1 MGERTK
7 HTPGAFSWTDLT
19 TTDQEAGKQFYSD
32 LFGWTA
38 VDNPIGDDMVYSM
51 MQIDGKDVAAIS
63 PQMQAQREA
72 GAPPSWNSYVT
83 VESADAAADRAQK
96 LGANVMAPAFDVFD
110 AGRMA
115 VIQDPQGA
123 FFEVWEPKR
132 HIGASLVN
140 VSGAMTWNELASAD
154 LDASA
159 EFYREL
165 FGWQTEPMEGSPM
178 PYLIIKNSDG
188 RMNGGIRPAMENEP
202 SYWLVYFG
210 ADDIDDRLSTAGDLG
225 GTALMGATDIGMGR
239 IAVVQDPQG
248 AVFAMFSG
256 QFDD

>member
-7 HTPGAFSWTDLT
+7 YTPGAFSWTDLT
-19 TTDQEAGKQFYSD
+19 TTDQGAAKQFYSD
-32 LFGWTA
+32 LFGWSA

-51 MQIDGKDVAAIS
+51 MQIGGKDVGAIS

-72 GAPPSWNSYVT
+72 GAPPAWNSYVT

-96 LGANVMAPAFDVFD
+96 LGGNVMSPAFDVFD

-123 FFEVWEPKR
+123 FFEVWEPKQ

-140 VSGAMTWNELASAD
+140 VPGAMVWNELASPD
-154 LDASA
+154 LDGSA

-165 FGWQTEPMEGSPM
+165 FGWKTEPMEGGGM
-178 PYLIIKNSDG
+178 PYLIIRNSDG
-188 RMNGGIRPAMENEP
+188 QMNGGIRPSMENEP
-202 SYWLVYFG
+202 SYWLIYFG
-210 ADDIDDRLSTAGDLG
+210 VDDIDARLAKAGELG
-225 GTALMGATDIGMGR
+225 GNALTGTTDIGMGK
-239 IAVVQDPQG
+239 IAVIQDPQG
-248 AVFAMFSG
+248 AVFALFAG
-256 QFDD
+256 EFDD